1 MSDLINRIYGDF
13 DKKNEIP
20 KVKIP
25 KFATGGICNDAI
37 FTKLDAFSQID
48 EIVKDIRDRQDNA
61 MAMEFTKCIGE
72 LLKKNGV
79 VPKITEY
86 TSNFETEN
94 TFKTRYGVSIDELDF
109 SEHDKVFEDKIAEL
123 KKDYKTASELLGK
136 YQRENESL
144 KKRIQELDTID
155 TIRIDENRELKQRI
169 AELESKET
177 EKSTKYITVIVA
189 KEINGQTYVTLDDFM
204 SVVNAFQDKIGT

>member
-1 MSDLINRIYGDF
+1 MSDIFRDF
-13 DKKNEIP
+13 DKKNEVP

-37 FTKLDAFSQID
+37 FPKFDAFSQID
-48 EIVKDIRDRQDNA
+48 EIVKDITKKKDNA
-61 MAMEFTKCIGE
+61 IAMEFTKCIGE
-72 LLKKNGV
+72 LLRKNGV
-79 VPKITEY
+79 VPKMTEY
-86 TSNFETEN
+86 TRDFETDN
-94 TFKTRYGVSIDELDF
+94 TFETRYGVSIDELDL

-144 KKRIQELDTID
+144 KKRIQELDAID

-177 EKSTKYITVIVA
+177 EKPTKYTTVIVA
-189 KEINGQTYVTLDDFM
+189 KEINGQTYVTLDDFTF
-204 SVVNAFQDKIGT
+204 VVNALQAQIGT